1 MSSDEIAVVLICLV
15 GGYWAVSAWL
25 SKKSNAR
32 DDSPRTDYSSPDRP
46 GADGRRAEPPASAVT
61 GVAATWA
68 TTLGVAP
75 SASREQIVAA
85 YKRLISEYHPDKVAR
100 MGSEIR
106 ELAER
111 KSKEINAAY
120 DFAIKFRL

>member
-25 SKKSNAR
+25 GRKQHSR
-32 DDSPRTDYSSPDRP
+32 DAPAYSAP
-46 GADGRRAEPPASAVT
+46 PPATPSSRFGIST
-61 GVAATWA
+61 TWA
-68 TTLGVAP
+68 STLGVTETAT
-75 SASREQIVAA
+75 REQIIAA
-85 YKRLISEYHPDKVAR
+85 YKQLISEYHPDKVAR

-120 DFAIKFRL
+120 DYAMKQRR

>member
-25 SKKSNAR
+25 GRKGQSR
-32 DDSPRTDYSSPDRP
+32 DDAPH
-46 GADGRRAEPPASAVT
+46 AAPPPIPPSARFGIAT
-61 GVAATWA
+61 TWA
-68 TTLGVAP
+68 ATLGVAE
-75 SASREQIVAA
+75 AATREQIIAA
-85 YKRLISEYHPDKVAR
+85 YKQLISEYHPDKVAR

-120 DFAIKFRL
+120 DYAMKQRR